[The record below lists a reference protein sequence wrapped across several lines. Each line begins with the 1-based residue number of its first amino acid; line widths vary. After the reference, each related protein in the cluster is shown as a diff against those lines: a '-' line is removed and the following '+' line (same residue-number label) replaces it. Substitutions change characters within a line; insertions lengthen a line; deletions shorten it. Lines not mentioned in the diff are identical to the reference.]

1 MKLKNITR
9 TIKTLTVQASV
20 VGFKD
25 GVLTEVKLPERTF
38 EAGVKDKLIRES
50 YQAEVFE
57 QSLRNAFYSTGVLT
71 LKEQK
76 TDEKIYS
83 ISVEDFVK
91 YATSPTATADAITE
105 IAGETATA

>member
-50 YQAEVFE
+50 YQAEVVE
-57 QSLRNAFYSTGVLT
+57 QSLTNDFYTTGVLS

-91 YATSPTATADAITE
+91 YATTPTATAASLTE
-105 IAGETATA
+105 IASEAVTA